1 VTAKTNTE
9 MSTRLRSDASA
20 GSSAGPGAESSARIG
35 TTASAVEQ
43 RSDVLIV
50 GGGLMGTT
58 AAFFLRTQHRCSVTL
73 LERELVGRQAS
84 GVNFGNVRRQ
94 GRALEQIP
102 LANRARAVWG
112 RVRELL
118 GEDLE
123 FAPLGHLRVCYT
135 EKQAATLE
143 QHAHDVRPLG
153 LDLELLDATML
164 KQRYGFF
171 SDEVVAGS
179 LSPHDGHANPRIAGP
194 AFARAARRAGAQ
206 VVEHCEVMHVERDR
220 GEFVAH
226 TAAGQRF
233 RAAQLFVTAGAWSG
247 SFAQAMGEPVP
258 LTAHG
263 PQMGVTEP
271 LPYAIGPSIGVS
283 TPINYEGLYFRQ
295 VKRGNIVFGGGLREP
310 LQPERMRAP
319 VAPANTLRQMR
330 ELRRFVPA
338 FAGVQLIRVWSGI
351 EGYLADGKP
360 IIGPS
365 AAVPGLHYAFGFNG
379 EGFAISLGVGEA
391 MAELIATGATST
403 PLGAFSIGRFARSVA
418 AAAA

>member
-1 VTAKTNTE
+1 
-9 MSTRLRSDASA
+9 MSGAS
-20 GSSAGPGAESSARIG
+20 
-35 TTASAVEQ
+35 Q
-43 RSDVLIV
+43 RRKQQSDVLII

-58 AAFFLRTQHRCSVTL
+58 TAFFLRTQHNRSVTL

-112 RVRELL
+112 KVRELL
-118 GEDLE
+118 GEDVE

-135 EKQAATLE
+135 QKQAAVLE

-153 LDLELLDATML
+153 LELELLDAKML
-164 KQRYGFF
+164 RERYGFF
-171 SDEVVAGS
+171 SNEIVAGS
-179 LSPHDGHANPRIAGP
+179 LSPNDGHANPRLAGP

-206 VVEHCEVMHVERDR
+206 VLEHCEVLHVERDR

-226 TAAGQRF
+226 TAAGERYQ
-233 RAAQLFVTAGAWSG
+233 AAQLVVAAGAWSG
-247 SFAQAMGEPVP
+247 PFARALGEPVP

-271 LPYAIGPSIGVS
+271 VRYAIGPSIGISSPV
-283 TPINYEGLYFRQ
+283 NYEGLYFRQ
-295 VKRGNIVFGGGLREP
+295 IARGNIVYGGGLREP
-310 LQPERMRAP
+310 AYPEAMRVA

-338 FAGVQLIRVWSGI
+338 FARLQLLRVWSGI

-360 IIGPS
+360 VIGPS
-365 AAVPGLHYAFGFNG
+365 ATVPGLHYAFGFNG

-391 MAELIATGATST
+391 MAELLATGTTST
-403 PLGAFSIGRFARSVA
+403 PLAPFSIGRFQRRNES
-418 AAAA
+418 